1 VVLFAGEHI
10 RVPKMITFDISKV
23 SWLAVIGSVYDI
35 VGAVVLI
42 RALIWARP
50 PELFRQAV
58 QTWDADS
65 ELLRSQC
72 TQKVD
77 AIWGSSILIL
87 GFAFQALASLG
98 LGIGGPPAFLLVAG
112 LAALCIAY
120 HVSLRAKHIK
130 RWYMRAVAGAAC
142 EQSVKDALRTAY

>member
-1 VVLFAGEHI
+1 
-10 RVPKMITFDISKV
+10 MITFDGNV

-42 RALIWARP
+42 RALIWARS

-58 QTWDADS
+58 TTWDADP

-72 TQKVD
+72 AQKVD

-87 GFAFQALASLG
+87 GFAFQAFASS
-98 LGIGGPPAFLLVAG
+98 GIGMISPC
-112 LAALCIAY
+112 LAT
-120 HVSLRAKHIK
+120 HSL
-130 RWYMRAVAGAAC
+130 
-142 EQSVKDALRTAY
+142 